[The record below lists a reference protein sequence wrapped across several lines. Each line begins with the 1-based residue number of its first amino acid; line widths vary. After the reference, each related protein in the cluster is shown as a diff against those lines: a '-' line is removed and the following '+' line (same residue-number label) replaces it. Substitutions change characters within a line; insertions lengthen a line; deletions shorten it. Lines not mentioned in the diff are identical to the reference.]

1 MPAVQDA
8 VFRGRFALSSPGDGG
23 EAPGGGQ
30 DAERYFLEAL
40 AMDSTFVPALTGL
53 AGTYFMRG
61 LEVDDEDA
69 AVELRRARSLAVEA
83 VERDPASVEAREVLA
98 SVDEALME
106 LDSAGMDVPPMSF
119 GSVTEIGRLIQAAM
133 ARQGGESTSVAEEL
147 RAVRRLEA
155 SGRQGAA
162 RDRVAAALER
172 FSAESVL
179 WDEAER
185 LAVSEGDWPDVVR
198 LRRERE
204 DAGIVAPGP
213 GADALEAALR
223 RDGVM
228 GYWRWKEEELGRAPG
243 GRLARLAGGSC
254 RGRRRLGRRG
264 PGRGVARGGSPAPRP
279 EAPVPAHRPGVGRLA
294 AGSPFPAAVEVAG
307 PGLTVAP
314 DA

>member
-23 EAPGGGQ
+23 EAPGGAQ

-83 VERDPASVEAREVLA
+83 VERDPGSMEAREVLA
-98 SVDEALME
+98 SIDEALME

-119 GSVTEIGRLIQAAM
+119 GSVTEIGRLIQGAM
-133 ARQGGESTSVAEEL
+133 ARRGDESTSVVEEL

-162 RDRVAAALER
+162 RDRVAAGLER
-172 FSAESVL
+172 FPTEPVL
-179 WDEAER
+179 RDEAER
-185 LAVSEGDWPDVVR
+185 LAVSQGDWPEVVR
-198 LRRERE
+198 LRHERE
-204 DAGIVAPGP
+204 DAGMVAPGP

-228 GYWRWKEEELGRAPG
+228 GYWGWKEEELAGRQEAGLPVSPVDLAAVAAASG
-243 GRLARLAGGSC
+243 DRDQAVALLEEARQRRDPRLLSLRTDPVWDALRQDRRFQQLLRSLAR
-254 RGRRRLGRRG
+254 
-264 PGRGVARGGSPAPRP
+264 
-279 EAPVPAHRPGVGRLA
+279 
-294 AGSPFPAAVEVAG
+294 
-307 PGLTVAP
+307 
-314 DA
+314 D